1 MAYYLGIDLGT
12 TGTKAMLY
20 SPSGM
25 LIGEAYSGYG
35 VECPVPGWTEQ
46 DPEDWYDAVCDTVHK
61 CTESIDRNEKVFISI
76 SAQGGALVIC
86 DVSGK
91 PLRPAISWLDRRAG
105 EEARFLTESH
115 GKDYYYERTGWR
127 LNDGYNLAE
136 ILWLKRH
143 EPDIYGQHPL
153 YLSPL
158 DWLTLKLTGKA
169 VTDYTNL
176 GITNLEDIRTLAW
189 LDSIF
194 GDLGIEE
201 AQLPDVVAAGTPLG
215 TLCAEACADLGLPD
229 AIAVCGGYDQY
240 SAALGLGAASPGDI
254 MLSTGTSWVVLG
266 ISDHLLFDPDSY
278 ISPCVHVIPGLYGAM
293 ASLETGGISIEWF
306 RNVSSYGKPEDF
318 ASIDRNAAER
328 KAAESGLF
336 FIPYLAGA
344 TCPHWSSRSRGSFV
358 GLDLSHDR
366 YHMARAVMEG
376 VAFEIHSIVEAFR
389 HSGFSPSRIKMV
401 GGASKSAIW
410 TRIVSDILNA
420 EVDVYGSANAACIG
434 AAVLAAY
441 GSGVYGHDMV
451 SIQRMFD
458 GGSHT
463 ISPSIS
469 SCESERLWREYGKAA
484 AAIRSYH
491 EGGCL

>member
-1 MAYYLGIDLGT
+1 MKYRVIALIISILNIFQANAQENTEGKQVFPLEVTEGSTVLFTFGQSNAANHGQEQYTPKNKVYNYCKGTVYDGKDPLVGPTGGGGSVWTRLADMMID
-12 TGTKAMLY
+12 
-20 SPSGM
+20 SGM
-25 LIGEAYSGYG
+25 ADSVTITAI
-35 VECPVPGWTEQ
+35 
-46 DPEDWYDAVCDTVHK
+46 AVGATDIASWAEGGFLHGML
-61 CTESIDRNEKVFISI
+61 TESIDRNEKVFISI

-229 AIAVCGGYDQY
+229 AIAVCGGYDQ
-240 SAALGLGAASPGDI
+240 
-254 MLSTGTSWVVLG
+254 
-266 ISDHLLFDPDSY
+266 
-278 ISPCVHVIPGLYGAM
+278 
-293 ASLETGGISIEWF
+293 
-306 RNVSSYGKPEDF
+306 
-318 ASIDRNAAER
+318 
-328 KAAESGLF
+328 
-336 FIPYLAGA
+336 
-344 TCPHWSSRSRGSFV
+344 
-358 GLDLSHDR
+358 
-366 YHMARAVMEG
+366 
-376 VAFEIHSIVEAFR
+376 
-389 HSGFSPSRIKMV
+389 
-401 GGASKSAIW
+401 
-410 TRIVSDILNA
+410 
-420 EVDVYGSANAACIG
+420 
-434 AAVLAAY
+434 
-441 GSGVYGHDMV
+441 
-451 SIQRMFD
+451 
-458 GGSHT
+458 
-463 ISPSIS
+463 
-469 SCESERLWREYGKAA
+469 
-484 AAIRSYH
+484 
-491 EGGCL
+491 